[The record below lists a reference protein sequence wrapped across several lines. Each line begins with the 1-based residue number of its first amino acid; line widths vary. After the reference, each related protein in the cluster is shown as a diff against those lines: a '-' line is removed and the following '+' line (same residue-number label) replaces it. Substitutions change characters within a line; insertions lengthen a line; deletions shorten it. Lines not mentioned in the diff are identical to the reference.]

1 MKRHRHTFC
10 YRVSITL
17 NIFIYYLL
25 YFTPMVFCYSIYY
38 DPRLIYILYLLVDI
52 ISLFHRSIYISMN
65 HLDILRIVAVNQQL
79 AIHCVRSSK
88 CERASDIQLIIYIVL
103 FTFSFDFTT
112 IRVRVNYFDKY
123 MRAYTYV
130 QDVNVQSLGRSITR
144 RVN

>member
-65 HLDILRIVAVNQQL
+65 HLGILRIVAVSQQL
-79 AIHCVRSSK
+79 AIHCVR
-88 CERASDIQLIIYIVL
+88 SDIQLIIYIVL

-130 QDVNVQSLGRSITR
+130 QDLNVQSLGRSITR

>member
-25 YFTPMVFCYSIYY
+25 YFTPIVFCYSIYY

-65 HLDILRIVAVNQQL
+65 HLGILRIVAVASHPL
-79 AIHCVRSSK
+79 
-88 CERASDIQLIIYIVL
+88 RAFIKMRTSLRYL
-103 FTFSFDFTT
+103 
-112 IRVRVNYFDKY
+112 VNYLYRLIYFQFRFYDDSCACK
-123 MRAYTYV
+123 
-130 QDVNVQSLGRSITR
+130 LL
-144 RVN
+144 